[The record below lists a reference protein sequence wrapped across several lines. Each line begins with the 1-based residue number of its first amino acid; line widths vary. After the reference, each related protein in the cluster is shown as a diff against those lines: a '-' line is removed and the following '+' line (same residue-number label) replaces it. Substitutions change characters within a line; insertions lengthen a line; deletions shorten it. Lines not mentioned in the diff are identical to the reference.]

1 MGLRMQPGN
10 EEFFT
15 LFSKAGSNVVVF
27 YDRNASAISR
37 TGKKG
42 SAVKI
47 SDVKREL
54 KDLHGLTQPQVMSN
68 LTYLIDMRWVK
79 TFDVEKQ
86 VGTKGGTLVPSSV
99 TWYEIAAPGID
110 KIDGDCEFTPPSR
123 FAGVNISATGT
134 NVITMGDGNVV
145 NVDHRELHAE
155 LNTLRDQLAAS
166 DKLTEA
172 DKLDLVA
179 DIESLKDQLAK
190 PPPQTRR
197 SSGSFG
203 RGSRRRLPW
212 PASRSWPSP
221 SRPTCSS
228 CWVDHCLLRRVPS
241 LERGLPPV
249 DDDGAALRRS
259 GPVTAP
265 PDRAALSRARRW
277 LRPSRVQPPRTL
289 GRRRGPPSSYRG
301 GGAFGRLP
309 SGRRLPRKRGL
320 PPCAAPTRGG
330 SPEPSPPG
338 TRTARPGRRPLSSQ
352 RFPHLHGTG
361 VPRASD
367 RLRRGAVATA
377 GGAGRAVSSPA
388 AADLPCRRWPPS
400 WRGPSPTSRHCRPP
414 R

>member
-1 MGLRMQPGN
+1 MNPNDEIRRKILRY
-10 EEFFT
+10 
-15 LFSKAGSNVVVF
+15 F
-27 YDRNASAISR
+27 YDRNASATSR

-68 LTYLIDMRWVK
+68 LTYLIDMGWVK

-110 KIDGDCEFTPPSR
+110 KIDGESEFTPPSR

-190 PPPQTRR
+190 PSPNPTVVKTLW
-197 SSGSFG
+197 SGIEKAAVVAGLAELAFTVA
-203 RGSRRRLPW
+203 PH
-212 PASRSWPSP
+212 
-221 SRPTCSS
+221 
-228 CWVDHCLLRRVPS
+228 VQQLL
-241 LERGLPPV
+241 G
-249 DDDGAALRRS
+249 
-259 GPVTAP
+259 
-265 PDRAALSRARRW
+265 
-277 LRPSRVQPPRTL
+277 
-289 GRRRGPPSSYRG
+289 
-301 GGAFGRLP
+301 
-309 SGRRLPRKRGL
+309 
-320 PPCAAPTRGG
+320 
-330 SPEPSPPG
+330 
-338 TRTARPGRRPLSSQ
+338 
-352 RFPHLHGTG
+352 
-361 VPRASD
+361 
-367 RLRRGAVATA
+367 
-377 GGAGRAVSSPA
+377 
-388 AADLPCRRWPPS
+388 
-400 WRGPSPTSRHCRPP
+400 
-414 R
+414 